1 MSILRHVNNL
11 GSLRCFSSS
20 GPQILRTGDIL
31 RQSRIFSGEDVID
44 YSKVSHDS
52 NPLHF
57 DAEVARNSGFEDRP
71 VHGMLVA
78 ALFPRIIASRFLVI
92 VAFKLF
98 SVDSPQVMLQPG
110 AIYVSQSLQF
120 KWPVYVGDE
129 VVGEVQAVNIRESKK
144 KYIGELLVIDGEAV
158 AILPSLAL
166 G

>member
-1 MSILRHVNNL
+1 MINMSILRHVNIL
-11 GSLRCFSSS
+11 GSMRCFSSS

-31 RQSRIFSGEDVID
+31 RQSRIFSDEDIID

-57 DAEVARNSGFEDRP
+57 DAEVARNSGFEDRL

-78 ALFPRIIASRFLVI
+78 ALFPRIIASRF
-92 VAFKLF
+92 
-98 SVDSPQVMLQPG
+98 PG

-129 VVGEVQAVNIRESKK
+129 VMGEVQAVNVRESKK
-144 KYIGELLVIDGEAV
+144 KYMVKFSTKCFKSGELLVIDGEAI
-158 AILPSLAL
+158 AILPQLAL

>member
-1 MSILRHVNNL
+1 MINMSILRHVNIL
-11 GSLRCFSSS
+11 GSMRCFSSS

-31 RQSRIFSGEDVID
+31 RQSRIFSDEDIID

-57 DAEVARNSGFEDRP
+57 DAEVARNSGFEERL

-78 ALFPRIIASRFLVI
+78 ALFPRIIASRF
-92 VAFKLF
+92 
-98 SVDSPQVMLQPG
+98 PG

-129 VVGEVQAVNIRESKK
+129 VMGEVQAVNIRESKK
-144 KYIGELLVIDGEAV
+144 KYMVKFSTKCFKSGELLVIDGEAI